1 MKERIIESK
10 MQECRLEELSAE
22 ERHVVE
28 LAIEATERSYAPY
41 SNFHVGAAVLLDNGV
56 EIMGCNQENAAFPVG
71 LCAERTAIFAAGA
84 QYPDVPVN
92 VLAIAARGT
101 DGELVAEPVSPCGS
115 CRQVMVETESRY
127 GRELVILLYGRNR
140 ILRINGIREL
150 MPLTFTEF

>member
-1 MKERIIESK
+1 MEERIIESK
-10 MQECRLEELSAE
+10 MQECTLEELSAE

-71 LCAERTAIFAAGA
+71 LCAERTAIYAAGA
-84 QYPDVPVN
+84 QYPNVPVN

-115 CRQVMVETESRY
+115 CRQVMVETEHRS
-127 GRELVILLYGRNR
+127 GRELVILLHGRNR

>member
-1 MKERIIESK
+1 MEERIIESK

>member
-1 MKERIIESK
+1 MEERIIESK
-10 MQECRLEELSAE
+10 MQECTLEELSAE

-71 LCAERTAIFAAGA
+71 LCAERTAIYAAGA
-84 QYPDVPVN
+84 QYPNVPVN

-115 CRQVMVETESRY
+115 CRQVMVETEHRS

>member
-1 MKERIIESK
+1 MEERIIESK
-10 MQECRLEELSAE
+10 MQECTLEELSAE

-71 LCAERTAIFAAGA
+71 LCAERTAIYAAGA
-84 QYPDVPVN
+84 QYPNVPVN

>member
-1 MKERIIESK
+1 MKEYHLTAQMRSY
-10 MQECRLEELSAE
+10 QWDELSAE
-22 ERHVVE
+22 QQALIQVAKEQTNH
-28 LAIEATERSYAPY
+28 SYCPY
-41 SNFHVGAAVLLDNGV
+41 SNFHVGAAAKLANGV
-56 EIMGCNQENAAFPVG
+56 IIRGCNQENAAFPVG

-101 DGELVAEPVSPCGS
+101 DGELVAEPVSPCCS

>member
-1 MKERIIESK
+1 MEERIIESK
-10 MQECRLEELSAE
+10 MQECRLEELSTE
-22 ERHVVE
+22 ERHVVK